1 MRGTSV
7 MDDEVCAR
15 DSFITCYAYSHFISI
30 INYIPEGSQVA
41 SDRDL
46 TAVTARMTTV
56 GP

>member
-1 MRGTSV
+1 

-30 INYIPEGSQVA
+30 INYVPEGSQVA